1 MCTGCRSTHS
11 YIRMRAI
18 PPLRC
23 AQTGMRVV
31 VHSHVPCCRIWR
43 VQLGRWGKLG
53 GNMRRLGRC
62 SVGGPTCVRVLYLLP
77 HLLGTYWGGLLGRVW
92 PNRTGPRDSTSSR
105 SSPRALC
112 GRFPLVIAMCG
123 RISMVLVSI
132 SFGWFWIAFASSH
145 HGSPPT
151 EPIFYVP

>member
-1 MCTGCRSTHS
+1 MGQLAYGYFTYYLTYWALTG
-11 YIRMRAI
+11 
-18 PPLRC
+18 
-23 AQTGMRVV
+23 
-31 VHSHVPCCRIWR
+31 
-43 VQLGRWGKLG
+43 G
-53 GNMRRLGRC
+53 GYWEGC
-62 SVGGPTCVRVLYLLP
+62 GPTGRGQGTVPVQGRRPVLCV
-77 HLLGTYWGGLLGRVW
+77 
-92 PNRTGPRDSTSSR
+92 
-105 SSPRALC
+105 C